1 MATDKEDKQTI
12 TELLFFIQYLLL
24 IVLPP
29 VHGCLPIIFGAF
41 TLRIVHMWIYHTP
54 SFCHT
59 KRTNLCQHHFL
70 EACLGVITAC
80 S

>member
-1 MATDKEDKQTI
+1 VATDKEDKQTI

-41 TLRIVHMWIYHTP
+41 NLRIVHM
-54 SFCHT
+54 
-59 KRTNLCQHHFL
+59 
-70 EACLGVITAC
+70 
-80 S
+80 